1 MKAQIPRTVLL
12 CLSLLL
18 LVVSASPA
26 PAEPAEAVPSIKAR
40 YERERQNLSARLRT
54 QKVELMKLMAV
65 ESPQSEKIKLKVDQ
79 ILETERHRQ
88 HLFVDEMFAVRASM
102 TEEEWSDYRR
112 AIIMMMMN
120 RQLK

>member
-1 MKAQIPRTVLL
+1 MRTTLLL

-18 LVVSASPA
+18 LVAPSNPA
-26 PAEPAEAVPSIKAR
+26 VADPGEAVPSIKAR

-65 ESPQSEKIKLKVDQ
+65 EDPHSEKIKLKVDQ
-79 ILETERHRQ
+79 ILETERRRQ
-88 HLFVDEMFAVRASM
+88 HLFVDEMFAVRNSM
-102 TEEEWSDYRR
+102 TEEQWSDYRR

-120 RQLK
+120 RRVK